1 MAFPTS
7 PVNGQ
12 TYTLGGVYYTY
23 NSSYGTWNKSP
34 LSNPTSILGNSQTFL
49 GTTYSFSGNT
59 NSTSTTSGTMVVT
72 GGVGVSGNVYAGN
85 VYSNGTVVATATA
98 IDTVSNAV
106 SLETINR
113 VSADNALSVRID
125 TVSNAV
131 SIVSNAVSVETANR
145 VSADNALSV
154 RVDTVSNAV
163 SVVSN
168 ALSVEITNRTSAD
181 NALSVRIDTVSNTLS
196 ALSNLVSG
204 VSNRLSV
211 EIADRVSAVNAL
223 SNSVSA
229 TYAPKA
235 NPTFTGTTNIAALN
249 VSGDTVLTG
258 NLTVNG
264 TQEIVNSTTVTIND
278 KNIVIGNNASTS
290 ATIDGGGIDVG
301 AGPVTYLRYIHA
313 NLGWYTAN
321 NFGVGG
327 TLTVNGIN
335 IQTAIDTVSNAVSV
349 VSNALSVETA
359 ARIAADN
366 SISNAV
372 SVVSNALSAEI
383 VNRVSADNALSNL
396 ISALSNSVSVTY
408 APKANPTFTG
418 TVTLGNITVSANNT
432 SNIGTVSTRHNT
444 IFATTFNGTAT
455 TAQYADLAEIYAA
468 DQSYEP
474 GTAVI
479 FGGSAEITKS
489 VKYADT
495 RVAGIISTD
504 PAFLMN
510 ESAVGL
516 PVALRGRVPAKVYGP
531 VSKGDLLVTAGF
543 PGCLTSTGNSCEAPL
558 AVIAKS
564 LENSDDT
571 GIKTIEVVLI

>member
-7 PVNGQ
+7 PTNGQ
-12 TYTLGGVYYTY
+12 SYSFGGVVYTY
-23 NSSYGTWNKSP
+23 NSTYGTWNKSP
-34 LSNPTSILGNSQTFL
+34 LSNPTSILGNGQTFL
-49 GTTYSFSGNT
+49 GNTYTFTGNV
-59 NSTSTTSGTMVVT
+59 NSTSTSTGSMVIT
-72 GGVGVSGNVYAGN
+72 GGLGVSGNIYAGN
-85 VYSNGTVVATATA
+85 VYSNGTLVATI

-106 SLETINR
+106 SVVSQALSVETVNR
-113 VSADNALSVRID
+113 VSADNALSIRI
-125 TVSNAV
+125 
-131 SIVSNAVSVETANR
+131 
-145 VSADNALSV
+145 
-154 RVDTVSNAV
+154 DTVSNAV

-168 ALSVEITNRTSAD
+168 ALSLEIANRTSAD
-181 NALSVRIDTVSNTLS
+181 NALSVRIDTVSNSLS
-196 ALSNLVSG
+196 VLSNLVSG

-301 AGPVTYLRYIHA
+301 TGPVTYLRYIHA

-335 IQTAIDTVSNAVSV
+335 IQTAIDNVSNAVSV

-366 SISNAV
+366 AISNAV
-372 SVVSNALSAEI
+372 SVVSNALSAAI
-383 VNRVSADNALSNL
+383 VDRISADNALSNL

-468 DQSYEP
+468 DQTYEP
-474 GTAVI
+474 GTAVV

-495 RVAGIISTD
+495 RVAGVISTD

-516 PVALRGRVPAKVYGP
+516 PVALRGRVPAKVYGL
-531 VSKGDLLVTAGF
+531 VNKGDLLVTAGF

>member
-1 MAFPTS
+1 MAFPIS
-7 PVNGQ
+7 PTNGQ
-12 TYTLGGVYYTY
+12 TYSFGGVTYTY
-23 NSSYGTWNKSP
+23 NSTYGTWNKSP
-34 LSNPTSILGNSQTFL
+34 LSNPTSILGNGQTFL
-49 GTTYSFSGNT
+49 GNTYTFTGNI
-59 NSTSTTSGTMVVT
+59 NSTSTSTGTIVVT

-106 SLETINR
+106 S
-113 VSADNALSVRID
+113 
-125 TVSNAV
+125 
-131 SIVSNAVSVETANR
+131 
-145 VSADNALSV
+145 
-154 RVDTVSNAV
+154 
-163 SVVSN
+163 VVSN
-168 ALSVEITNRTSAD
+168 ALSVEIVNRVSAD

-211 EIADRVSAVNAL
+211 EINDRISAVNAL
-223 SNSVSA
+223 SHAVSV

-235 NPTFTGTTNIAALN
+235 NPTFSGTASIATLN
-249 VSGDTVLTG
+249 VSGDTVMSG

-264 TQEIVNSTTVTIND
+264 TQQVVNSTTVTIND
-278 KNIVIGNNASTS
+278 KNVVLGNNASTS
-290 ATIDGGGIDVG
+290 ATIDGGGIDIG
-301 AGPVTYLRYIHA
+301 TGPVTYLRYIHA

-327 TLTVNGIN
+327 TLTV
-335 IQTAIDTVSNAVSV
+335 
-349 VSNALSVETA
+349 
-359 ARIAADN
+359 
-366 SISNAV
+366 
-372 SVVSNALSAEI
+372 
-383 VNRVSADNALSNL
+383 
-396 ISALSNSVSVTY
+396 
-408 APKANPTFTG
+408 
-418 TVTLGNITVSANNT
+418 GNITVSANNT
-432 SNIGTVSTRHNT
+432 SNIGTVSARHNT

-468 DQSYEP
+468 DQNYEP
-474 GTAVI
+474 GTAVV
-479 FGGSAEITKS
+479 FGGTAEITKS